1 MASVIFFVVK
11 DRQKKKKILEPLS
24 HLSHHP
30 ILWADQ
36 DTQPSVRYQVAPHD
50 TKESDSSSHAMQ
62 HIVRGTHR
70 ERGENEGKGN

>member
-11 DRQKKKKILEPLS
+11 DRRKKKKILEPLS

-50 TKESDSSSHAMQ
+50 TKKSDSSSHAMQ
-62 HIVRGTHR
+62 HIVRGTQR
-70 ERGENEGKGN
+70 EGGKTREK